1 MCSRMTLLELGVW
14 TDDPLWLLPT
24 DPLCDSVLHLCIVL
38 PPNSNSTVRHNNL
51 SYFVSQFHN
60 MFEFPLGFGN
70 LFLNVAHTLLSDYD
84 DKFFI
89 EEICRMRHSV
99 RLLMNLLANR
109 QDASLFLTE
118 LSKKQLMC

>member
-1 MCSRMTLLELGVW
+1 
-14 TDDPLWLLPT
+14 
-24 DPLCDSVLHLCIVL
+24 
-38 PPNSNSTVRHNNL
+38 
-51 SYFVSQFHN
+51 

-84 DKFFI
+84 DKFFA
-89 EEICRMRHSV
+89 EGICRMRHSV

-109 QDASLFLTE
+109 QDSSLFLTE